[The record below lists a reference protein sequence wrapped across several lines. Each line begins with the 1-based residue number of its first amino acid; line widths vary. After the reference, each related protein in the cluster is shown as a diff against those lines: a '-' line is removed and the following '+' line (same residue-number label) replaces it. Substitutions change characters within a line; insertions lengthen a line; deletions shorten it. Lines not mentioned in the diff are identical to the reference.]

1 MKIAPLAPVL
11 LALAVGCSN
20 SQDASEG
27 NFKAAIDK
35 VLPELNM
42 FMAGKKP
49 RCINMSKVGAMGDG
63 KTNGLLLKV
72 TYLSQHDQSMLSA
85 LEKAEIISKRNRG
98 IEQVYFVSEDAIKNY
113 STIKPDQTNQ
123 YSFIRFC
130 VGDVAVDRVTGWTV
144 PADLNGK
151 KTTEVKYKIKL
162 VNPPAWAKNLI
173 KEYDLS
179 EEKKMTFILTNQGWS
194 VDDALLQRYKFNL

>member
-1 MKIAPLAPVL
+1 MKIVPLAPVL

-27 NFKAAIDK
+27 NFEAAIDK

-42 FMAGKKP
+42 FMVGKKP
-49 RCINMSKVGAMGDG
+49 RCINMSKVGSTGDG

-72 TYLSQHDQSMLSA
+72 TYLSQHDQSMISA
-85 LEKAEIISKRNRG
+85 LEKAEIISKRDRG
-98 IEQVYFVSEDAIKNY
+98 IEQVYFVSEDAIKSY
-113 STIKPDQTNQ
+113 STIKPDKIDR
-123 YSFIRFC
+123 YSFVRFC

-194 VDDALLQRYKFNL
+194 VDDALLQRYKFNP

>member
-1 MKIAPLAPVL
+1 MKIALLAPVL

-27 NFKAAIDK
+27 NFEAAIDK
-35 VLPELNM
+35 VLPELKM
-42 FMAGKKP
+42 LMIGKKP
-49 RCINMSKVGAMGDG
+49 RCIDMNKVGSMGDG

-72 TYLSQHDQSMLSA
+72 IYLSQYNQSMISA
-85 LEKAEIISKRNRG
+85 LEKAEIISKRDRG
-98 IEQVYFVSEDAIKNY
+98 IEQVYFVSEDAIKSY
-113 STIKPDQTNQ
+113 STIKSDKIDQ

-130 VGDVAVDRVTGWTV
+130 VGDVVVDRVTGWTV

-194 VDDALLQRYKFNL
+194 VDDALLQIYKFNQ